1 MSNLDEALAQ
11 VRARNGSS
19 APMPAAR
26 IETLKPDAWLEELDG
41 RPLASVTVGLRTPN
55 DRDYDAALKR
65 DTDKDIMLYLVARGL
80 CDPKDCRAAHPAFP
94 MPDDQIPV
102 QLKPATI
109 RYLFDRIEQLH
120 LETSPTI
127 PLASDEELF
136 LLGDALQLG
145 DQLTALEQGNVVA
158 ANRVRRLASV
168 LIEALGIETLPES

>member
-1 MSNLDEALAQ
+1 
-11 VRARNGSS
+11 
-19 APMPAAR
+19 MPAAR
-26 IETLKPDAWLEELDG
+26 TETLAPDAYLEECEG
-41 RPLASVTVGLRTPN
+41 KPKTPIVVGLRTPN
-55 DRDYDAALKR
+55 DKDYARARQAETEDAFL
-65 DTDKDIMLYLVARGL
+65 LELVAVGL
-80 CDPKDCRAAHPAFP
+80 CDPNDCRRAHPSFP
-94 MPDDQIPV
+94 APHDQIPI
-102 QLKPATI
+102 QLKPQTI